1 MFFMRKSYLL
11 LLILFFTVACSSNK
25 YDTIN
30 TEEEANAASQ
40 EQVGKEYLLDT
51 KSKTKKISDRV
62 FFEFNRDNLT
72 EESTSVLDATAE
84 WLKENPEVKLLI
96 EGHTDERGTKE
107 YNIGLGQRRA
117 SSVKKYLESKG
128 IEASRIKIISYGKEK
143 PEFAG
148 SNEEAWSKNRRAVSV
163 ILETR

>member
-1 MFFMRKSYLL
+1 MKKSYLL
-11 LLILFFTVACSSNK
+11 LLVLFFAVACSSKK
-25 YDTIN
+25 YDTISN
-30 TEEEANAASQ
+30 EEEANAVAR
-40 EQVGKEYLLDT
+40 EQAKKEYLLDT
-51 KSKTKKISDRV
+51 KSKTEKISDRV
-62 FFEFNRDNLT
+62 FFDFNKDNLT
-72 EESTSVLDATAE
+72 EEAISVLDATAE
-84 WLKENPEVKLLI
+84 WLNKNPDVKLLI

-128 IEASRIKIISYGKEK
+128 IDAARIKIISYGKER

-163 ILETR
+163 ILETK

>member
-1 MFFMRKSYLL
+1 MKKICLL
-11 LLILFFTVACSSNK
+11 LLALFFVTACSSKK

-30 TEEEANAASQ
+30 TEEEAEVVDQKQS
-40 EQVGKEYLLDT
+40 EKENVLDV
-51 KSKTKKISDRV
+51 KDKVERISDRV
-62 FFEFNRDNLT
+62 YFDFNKDCLT
-72 EESTSVLDATAE
+72 AEAKVILDSTAE
-84 WLKENPEVKLLI
+84 WLEKNPDIKLLV

-128 IEASRIKIISYGKEK
+128 IDASRIKIISYGKEK

-163 ILETR
+163 ILETK

>member
-1 MFFMRKSYLL
+1 MKKSYLL
-11 LLILFFTVACSSNK
+11 LLVLFFTVACSSNK

-30 TEEEANAASQ
+30 TEEEANAAGQ
-40 EQVGKEYLLDT
+40 DQAGKEYLLDT

-62 FFEFNRDNLT
+62 FFEFNKDNLT

-107 YNIGLGQRRA
+107 YNIDLNQ
-117 SSVKKYLESKG
+117 YYTL
-128 IEASRIKIISYGKEK
+128 
-143 PEFAG
+143 
-148 SNEEAWSKNRRAVSV
+148 
-163 ILETR
+163 

>member
-1 MFFMRKSYLL
+1 MRKSYLL